1 MTPFPGAL
9 VYWSPMYTLP
19 AHIVK
24 WRTEPLS
31 TYQPAVLIEG
41 RLAFTS
47 SASPLKPRG
56 SQPNLLLEQCLSMS
70 RVAMDILTFT
80 TFTSGLRAAPRITGD
95 DQPRAS
101 TLLTADV
108 HKLGPSTG
116 CLGSAPPCPTLSTCH
131 LRKLTRVMCLCL
143 HVSQA
148 VLIKGRLAL

>member
-1 MTPFPGAL
+1 MGL
-9 VYWSPMYTLP
+9 QSMYTLP

-31 TYQPAVLIEG
+31 TYQPAALVEG
-41 RLAFTS
+41 CLAFTS
-47 SASPLKPRG
+47 SASLLKPRG
-56 SQPNLLLEQCLSMS
+56 PQPNLLLEKCLSMS

-80 TFTSGLRAAPRITGD
+80 TFTSFTSGLRAAPRIIGD

-101 TLLTADV
+101 TLLTADM